1 MLFKEYL
8 PDPQGEF
15 AVAAPEYFFYLL
27 FQAARRR
34 DVALDSA
41 LAQFNLTAMDA
52 RTLAIIRRT
61 EGCTMNELAKYSAV
75 DRTTLT
81 REIDRLVALGL
92 VSREP
97 HASDRRR
104 VRLLLTDH
112 GEAVYAEGLPQV
124 AGLGWRALQGVDA
137 DHLREFARTLQVI
150 IRNLVDEGDWADEVL
165 QFARSKGLRPID

>member
-1 MLFKEYL
+1 MPFKEYL

-27 FQAARRR
+27 FQAGRRR
-34 DVALDSA
+34 DVALDAA
-41 LAQFNLTAMDA
+41 LVQFDLTATDA

-81 REIDRLVALGL
+81 REIDRLVASGL
-92 VSREP
+92 VSRQA

-104 VRLLLTDH
+104 VRLVLTDR
-112 GEAVYAEGLPQV
+112 GEAIYAEGIPLV
-124 AGLGWRALQGVDA
+124 AALGRRTLQGVDA
-137 DHLREFARTLQVI
+137 DQLREFARTLQVI
-150 IRNLVDEGDWADEVL
+150 IRNLVEDGDWADEVL